1 MRRLAS
7 IGAVTSVV
15 VAAAGVAALASAA
28 PSARIAYWSDS
39 PIPSLYSVQPDGS
52 GRTEIGRLRLNAK
65 RPDVSPNGRLVAFGG
80 APPGTPA
87 MRDFAIQ
94 LMRVDGTG
102 LRVLTSGRSGLDVDA
117 RWAPNGRV
125 LSFSRMPGGDWKRS
139 SIHVVDVGTG
149 VSRFV
154 ARGQFARWAP
164 DGSRLVF
171 DAPTAERDGDLF
183 VVSADGREHD
193 RLTSTPDVEQ
203 PTDWS
208 RDGRRI
214 LFTRYFADGGSDV
227 FELALAS
234 GRERRLTRGAR
245 SASAVWSPDGRRIAF
260 TREQADVTRLV
271 VAHADGRRQRYAS
284 PPGVNAFDPTWG

>member
-1 MRRLAS
+1 MCA
-7 IGAVTSVV
+7 GVTSLA
-15 VAAAGVAALASAA
+15 VAAADVAALSSAA
-28 PSARIAYWSDS
+28 PSTRIAYWSDS

-52 GRTEIGRLRLNAK
+52 RRTEIGRLRLNAK
-65 RPDVSPNGRLVAFGG
+65 RPDVSPNGRLVAFDG

-87 MRDFAIQ
+87 MRAFAIQ
-94 LMRVDGTG
+94 LMRLDGTG
-102 LRVLTSGRSGLDVDA
+102 LRVVTSGRSGVDVDA

-149 VSRFV
+149 VTRFV
-154 ARGQFARWAP
+154 TRGQFARWAP
-164 DGSRLVF
+164 DGSRLVL
-171 DAPTAERDGDLF
+171 DAPTAGSDGDLF
-183 VVSADGREHD
+183 VVSADGRTHD
-193 RLTSTPDVEQ
+193 RLTSTPDLEQ

-214 LFTRYFADGGSDV
+214 LFTRYFAHGGSDLY
-227 FELALAS
+227 ELTLAD
-234 GRERRLTRGAR
+234 GAERRLTRGAR

-260 TREQADVTRLV
+260 TREQGDVNRLV
-271 VAHADGRRQRYAS
+271 VARADGTGQRYAS